1 MTTIYPEI
9 LPDIKV
15 YVGKISKPP
24 SVLFLDGS
32 NETPKKMLE
41 ESNGKT

>member
-1 MTTIYPEI
+1 MTIINPDI

-15 YVGKISKPP
+15 YVVKISKPP

-32 NETPKKMLE
+32 NEIPKKMLE